1 MHQITYLREH
11 IPLKQGLRHKP
22 PWFFCDV
29 FFSQRAYSIKTRIK
43 TNSPMYIANFPLLSQ
58 RAYSIKTR
66 IKTIKYPIYRR
77 IGKTQRAYSI
87 KTRIKTVRFRLH
99 QEIA

>member
-1 MHQITYLREH
+1 
-11 IPLKQGLRHKP
+11 
-22 PWFFCDV
+22 
-29 FFSQRAYSIKTRIK
+29 
-43 TNSPMYIANFPLLSQ
+43 MYIANFPLLSQ